1 MPTQEERIVALEKT
15 TREHRAAL
23 QTLAYDLTIVKGF
36 VTAQGDAIQEI
47 KDDIEASFKQL
58 VAYQIKIEEQ
68 IDTRFN
74 QVDARFNQ
82 IDTRFNQVD
91 ARLDKIEATMA
102 TKDDIANMATKDDM
116 TAMENRIL
124 NAFQQLVTMINAQR
138 PQSE

>member
-82 IDTRFNQVD
+82 VD